1 MLRPVRVEIIMK
13 VKNQGDFAQPGSA
26 LCKKQIASE
35 GSCEPEQKSLVR
47 ALDHAFSLRGLDW
60 PITATVYT
68 TTTKSESMMTSAP
81 RPEPERASWFAKTA
95 SGGSQICAVALMF
108 WWTAAPGVDAEQQPG
123 LHSLAGQPAEL
134 SAWAYT
140 YRADREVQEKP
151 EACFVLRRLE
161 RLDQAYRPV
170 SLWLSQ
176 ESEKRRARKPPHPG
190 LLSHKDVGELGPM
203 LPPPEGVLQSA
214 LLWEGRMQLD
224 RLELAWPK
232 NGTPPPQADV
242 EVRVYPSP
250 FGWFGWQRD
259 QQITVK
265 PEISA
270 DGWTWVYR
278 GDWNGVDMVAV
289 FVKGSETRSA
299 VPQIRAYGPEHWR
312 RMDIEIEW
320 GFQPATEKAE
330 YDGHI
335 EGYFGLVDKAAPLP
349 GDAGTTMEGAIAW
362 KSKSSGSSG
371 RRGIVLSVLCV
382 RPVIERV
389 GNLPIF
395 PYGHPRD
402 TRITVWTKSGRFT
415 FLTRDLE
422 QGPILAPEYGFF
434 VRAGGSS
441 VVPPA
446 PAEVLPLLLTG
457 KRKSLLGNND
467 LHGWGIGPSQGVAL
481 GAMVDLFWG
490 RKTGS
495 PDTPW
500 FAGNATDR
508 PVTVQG
514 ITFPS
519 RGVAMHPGPDCNV
532 GVGWRSPLD
541 GRVRLEGN
549 LAHAQPGGGDGV
561 EWSIVSA
568 TATGRNV
575 LAQGVIDRGGQQS
588 FPATDIAVRKGDL
601 LALVIGRRAH
611 HTCDSTALTLVITED
626 GGQARQWDLAKDVVG
641 HLSEGNPCADS
652 LGNSGVWSFLQ
663 FSPQQANLPPVSGRA
678 SQASSAREFLRELEA
693 ANVQSVRQLTRAH
706 CEATWEEAMREIKLP
721 LFPPDTTWPPSKPTE
736 DPPMSV
742 EVPDRAGK
750 TLGDW
755 GHRNCGKGNS
765 ATWISRWKRRDR
777 STTWIWR
784 GSTSRQP
791 SGWKASCSDRAPW
804 PTAIS
809 PTERAIS
816 ALASCFTARR
826 SPMFPVIS
834 PTNSFT
840 TAEREEFSTIWPST
854 TSSPVTACGSGRT
867 NGECRP
873 RPNGLCGSGR
883 ST

>member
-1 MLRPVRVEIIMK
+1 MANLRSS
-13 VKNQGDFAQPGSA
+13 QPGHTRIG
-26 LCKKQIASE
+26 QIGKFKRSQRLASCFA
-35 GSCEPEQKSLVR
+35 GWKGWIKPIDRSVYGYRKR
-47 ALDHAFSLRGLDW
+47 A
-60 PITATVYT
+60 
-68 TTTKSESMMTSAP
+68 
-81 RPEPERASWFAKTA
+81 
-95 SGGSQICAVALMF
+95 
-108 WWTAAPGVDAEQQPG
+108 
-123 LHSLAGQPAEL
+123 
-134 SAWAYT
+134 
-140 YRADREVQEKP
+140 
-151 EACFVLRRLE
+151 RR
-161 RLDQAYRPV
+161 
-170 SLWLSQ
+170 S
-176 ESEKRRARKPPHPG
+176 RARKPPYPG
-190 LLSHKDVGELGPM
+190 LLSHKDLSELGPM
-203 LPPPEGVLQSA
+203 LPPPDGVLQSA
-214 LLWEGRMQLD
+214 LLWEGRMQFD

-289 FVKGSETRSA
+289 FMKGSETRSA
-299 VPQIRAYGPEHWR
+299 VPQIRAYGPERWQ
-312 RMDIEIEW
+312 RMNIEIEW
-320 GFQPATEKAE
+320 GFQPATEKVE
-330 YDGHI
+330 YDGHV

-349 GDAGTTMEGAIAW
+349 GDAGTTMEGATAW
-362 KSKSSGSSG
+362 KSKASGSNG
-371 RRGIVLSVLCV
+371 RRGIVLSVLCI
-382 RPVIERV
+382 RPIIERV

-402 TRITVWTKSGRFT
+402 TRITVWTKSGSFT

-434 VRAGGSS
+434 VRAAGTS

-457 KRKSLLGNND
+457 RRESLLGNND
-467 LHGWGIGPSQGVAL
+467 LHGWGIGPSRGVAL

-500 FAGNATDR
+500 FAGNATER
-508 PVTVQG
+508 SVTVQG

-519 RGVAMHPGPDCNV
+519 RGVVMHPGPDCNV

-561 EWSIVSA
+561 EWSIVSE

-575 LAQGVIDRGGQQS
+575 LAQGVLDRGGKQS
-588 FPATDIAVRKGDL
+588 FSATDTAVGKGDL

-611 HTCDSTALTLVITED
+611 HTCDSTALTWVITED
-626 GGQARQWDLAKDVVG
+626 GGQARQWDLAKDVVD

-663 FSPQQANLPPVSGRA
+663 FSPQQANLPPVSRRS

-706 CEATWEEAMREIKLP
+706 REATWEEAMREIKLP

-742 EVPDRAGK
+742 EVPE
-750 TLGDW
+750 
-755 GHRNCGKGNS
+755 
-765 ATWISRWKRRDR
+765 SRWQDAWRLGTSQLRKGELSYMDLALEAPRPIHDMDLAGLHESAAKWLEGFLQRPGTLADGDFTDGTGNFCVGKLFHSTALTDVPGHFTYELIHNGGTGRILYDLAEHYFLTGDSKWFKKNQWRMQAAAEWIIRQRAHLHERRSQPARSLGGGTASARAYRGLRLGLQRMEMVYEHRRVELPRPAPLCRGHAGVRSGQRREVSGGGRRVSRGPPEGGGPGDHAGARHADAQRHLSFLHSAAALPARAFHRTGRANRDDR
-777 STTWIWR
+777 S
-784 GSTSRQP
+784 
-791 SGWKASCSDRAPW
+791 
-804 PTAIS
+804 
-809 PTERAIS
+809 
-816 ALASCFTARR
+816 
-826 SPMFPVIS
+826 
-834 PTNSFT
+834 
-840 TAEREEFSTIWPST
+840 
-854 TSSPVTACGSGRT
+854 
-867 NGECRP
+867 
-873 RPNGLCGSGR
+873 
-883 ST
+883 